1 MSPALHTPF
10 PTKEIY
16 ILIPTTCEYVMWYG
30 KGELRLKI
38 EWMMP
43 ITELNIRRVSM
54 VQCNQKGLFK
64 WKEAEEES
72 ERCGDRVGTERCFAA
87 GFDDE
92 AGDGS

>member
-1 MSPALHTPF
+1 
-10 PTKEIY
+10 
-16 ILIPTTCEYVMWYG
+16 MWYG

-54 VQCNQKGLFK
+54 VQYNQKVLFK

-72 ERCGDRVGTERCFAA
+72 ERCGDGVETERCFAA
-87 GFDDE
+87 GFEDE
-92 AGDGS
+92 AGDGSQGMQMAFRRRERVDMNSFQ